1 MDTSKQEKMA
11 IHNEIRSRDDGGR
24 FWLPEGEIPLTYR
37 EFGQRLRDL
46 RMIRG
51 IGQARL
57 AKAVGRTQQ
66 SYSKIENGRQKGIAK
81 KDIPVYAGILGCT
94 ACYLAGYSDKLN
106 GIKGGLTIPVMI
118 SSDGE
123 IVDMTA
129 LLQGYR
135 RDPELALLCIQML
148 KGSQEQRKHYARSV
162 RRLLDIETLDPVEND
177 EAEQL
182 GCEKL

>member
-1 MDTSKQEKMA
+1 MDTLMEEKMA
-11 IHNEIRSRDDGGR
+11 VHNEIRNRDDGGR
-24 FWLPEGEIPLTYR
+24 FWLPEGEIPLTYE

-51 IGQARL
+51 ISQAQL
-57 AKAVGRTQQ
+57 AKAVGKTQQ
-66 SYSKIENGRQKGIAK
+66 NHSKIENGQQKRIIRE
-81 KDIPVYAGILGCT
+81 DIPVYADILGCT

-106 GIKGGLTIPVMI
+106 GIKGGLTIPVMV

-123 IVDMTA
+123 IVDITA

-148 KGSQEQRKHYARSV
+148 KGSQEKRKYYARSV
-162 RRLLDIETLDPVEND
+162 RHLLGIETTGTVEND
-177 EAEQL
+177 EA
-182 GCEKL
+182 K